1 MCVFTS
7 IKYNRFPSCCT
18 KVQNNKF
25 VSDFPSVSYRFTPL
39 TSHLQLKC
47 LPPWGKSG
55 LSPVHVSS
63 GKGQELHKK
72 SVPVKMPPPCQASL
86 WLRTG
91 RDGTRRDGT
100 GRDRS
105 IQYHLKVRQTQQLNL
120 TLIVFFPSVE
130 VFTESE
136 AVAVSYWQ
144 LSVWA
149 DLSHCLTQG
158 RLHKRRS
165 YF

>member
-1 MCVFTS
+1 
-7 IKYNRFPSCCT
+7 
-18 KVQNNKF
+18 
-25 VSDFPSVSYRFTPL
+25 
-39 TSHLQLKC
+39 
-47 LPPWGKSG
+47 
-55 LSPVHVSS
+55 
-63 GKGQELHKK
+63 
-72 SVPVKMPPPCQASL
+72 MPPPCQASL

-144 LSVWA
+144 LSV
-149 DLSHCLTQG
+149 
-158 RLHKRRS
+158 
-165 YF
+165 